1 MRRLALGCAVLA
13 LTANLAG
20 CGDDDDVKP
29 DVDAALPDASTEPDA
44 SAALLGNWHVVEL
57 DFRDDGGTRQTVR
70 PTETVQT
77 NDAGVVINRG
87 RISGTFSLD
96 PEVWSL
102 GQAIVLNGR
111 TIVPGGMTNV
121 QVTWT
126 ASDTQFMLPLNNV
139 VDYMLQGVRLIM
151 NTGGVTLRFER
162 YTPANVNTMTLAGT
176 AELPLMF
183 GTTPLTPLTKPRVAL
198 AFLLRHLEGRA
209 DDFIV
214 PPNTAGDTND
224 RALGDGS
231 QWNPGDANRTF
242 DLSRSAPPL
251 GVERIDYGNAATSVG
266 VIVLY
271 DDKNGNS
278 KLDNFAV
285 AGADEI
291 RGSSQVLLTYRLLD
305 DPELRLSR
313 LRFLPSG
320 WSQSVLSLWFTSAGV
335 GNGLVPLD
343 NTAAAIPVDVTAVTP
358 TAGVNGLPVSGS
370 FSF

>member
-1 MRRLALGCAVLA
+1 MRRLALGCAWLA
-13 LTANLAG
+13 LTAHLAG

-139 VDYMLQGVRLIM
+139 VDYMLQGIRLIM
-151 NTGGVTLRFER
+151 NTGGVTIRF
-162 YTPANVNTMTLAGT
+162 
-176 AELPLMF
+176 
-183 GTTPLTPLTKPRVAL
+183 
-198 AFLLRHLEGRA
+198 
-209 DDFIV
+209 
-214 PPNTAGDTND
+214 
-224 RALGDGS
+224 
-231 QWNPGDANRTF
+231 GDA
-242 DLSRSAPPL
+242 APPL
-251 GVERIDYGNAATSVG
+251 CSKSGPVG
-266 VIVLY
+266 DRLPVCRS
-271 DDKNGNS
+271 G
-278 KLDNFAV
+278 FAIPF
-285 AGADEI
+285 AGA
-291 RGSSQVLLTYRLLD
+291 
-305 DPELRLSR
+305 
-313 LRFLPSG
+313 
-320 WSQSVLSLWFTSAGV
+320 A
-335 GNGLVPLD
+335 VPLRG
-343 NTAAAIPVDVTAVTP
+343 AASI
-358 TAGVNGLPVSGS
+358 GGS
-370 FSF
+370 KRCATGRS

>member
-1 MRRLALGCAVLA
+1 MRRLALGCILA
-13 LTANLAG
+13 LTIAHLTG

-29 DVDAALPDASTEPDA
+29 EADAALPDASTEPDA
-44 SAALLGNWHVVEL
+44 SSALLGNWHVVEL

-96 PEVWSL
+96 PDIWSL

-111 TIVPGGMTNV
+111 TIVPTGMTNV

-126 ASDTQFMLPLNNV
+126 ASATQFMLPLNNI
-139 VDYMLQGVRLIM
+139 VDYMLQGARLILDP
-151 NTGGVTLRFER
+151 GSVIIRLER
-162 YTPANVNTMTLAGT
+162 YTPANLSTISLVGT
-176 AELPLMF
+176 AELPTMF
-183 GTTPLTPLTKPRVAL
+183 GTVALTPMTKPRVAL
-198 AFLLRHLEGRA
+198 AFLLRHIEGRA

-224 RALGDGS
+224 VALGTTP
-231 QWNPGDANRTF
+231 WNPGDPNRTF

-271 DDKNGNS
+271 DDKNGNN

-291 RGSSQVLLTYRLLD
+291 RGNSPVLLTYRLLD

-320 WSQSVLSLWFTSAGV
+320 WSQSVVSLWFSSAGV

-343 NTAAAIPVDVTAVTP
+343 NTAAALPVDITAVTP